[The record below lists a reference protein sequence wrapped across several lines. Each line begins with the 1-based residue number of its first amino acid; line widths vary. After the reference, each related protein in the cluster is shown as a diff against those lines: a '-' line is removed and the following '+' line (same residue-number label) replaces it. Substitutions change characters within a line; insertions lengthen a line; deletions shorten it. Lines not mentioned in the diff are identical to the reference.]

1 MAGTTPGTR
10 FSRPHWGHLTSLPA
24 NSSFSSYDVPHW
36 QVTRTATVASVRECP
51 NLRLDR
57 EAVTRRFASP
67 YKETAMRPR
76 FALFATLAVATTAW
90 AQTPRPDS
98 SAPPVLIKAGR
109 LIDGRSDAPQS
120 GVGILIEGDRIKA
133 VGPLAQV
140 QGQAKGARVIDLS
153 QMTVLPGLI
162 DTHTHLLL
170 QGDPTAGSY
179 NDQLLSQSTPYRAI
193 LAARNARIALEHGF
207 TTIRDLE
214 TEGAMYADVD
224 VKRAVDRGEI
234 PGPRIFASTR
244 AMAPTG
250 MYPIVSDNWE
260 LELPHGVQPV
270 DGVEGARLAVRE
282 QVAHGADWIKFY
294 SDRRYYFGPAP
305 DSVLHSWV
313 NFTDDEA
320 RAIVDEAHRLGRKVA
335 AHAIGSDGI
344 AAALR
349 AGVNTIEHGDGMTDS
364 LLDVLVAKGVYWVP
378 TVTVAYYVAG
388 PRSGVWGPMVEHQRR
403 AFTRALK
410 KGVRIVLGTDVGGFP
425 WTELNQ
431 AKEFEYYVQ
440 YGMTPMQAIKSG
452 TSLAAELLGQRDLGV
467 VAPGASADLV
477 AVAGD
482 PLKDVTELS
491 RVRFV
496 MKGGVTYLLP

>member
-1 MAGTTPGTR
+1 
-10 FSRPHWGHLTSLPA
+10 
-24 NSSFSSYDVPHW
+24 
-36 QVTRTATVASVRECP
+36 
-51 NLRLDR
+51 
-57 EAVTRRFASP
+57 
-67 YKETAMRPR
+67 MRPR
-76 FALFATLAVATTAW
+76 FVLFATLAVATPARV
-90 AQTPRPDS
+90 PRPVQTAS
-98 SAPPVLIKAGR
+98 PVLIKAGR
-109 LIDGRSDAPQS
+109 LIDGRSDGPQS

-140 QGQAKGARVIDLS
+140 QAQARGARVIDLS
-153 QMTVLPGLI
+153 QMTVLPGFI
-162 DTHTHLLL
+162 DAHTHLLL
-170 QGDPTAGSY
+170 QGDSTAQAY
-179 NDQLLSQSTPYRAI
+179 NDQLLYESTSYRAI

-207 TTIRDLE
+207 TAIRDLE

-234 PGPRIFASTR
+234 PGPHIFASTR

-270 DGVEGARLAVRE
+270 DGVEGARLAVRQ
-282 QVAHGADWIKFY
+282 QVAHGADWIKYY
-294 SDRRYYFGPAP
+294 SDRRYYFTP

-320 RAIVDEAHRLGRKVA
+320 RAIVDEAHRLGRRVA

-388 PRSGVWGPMVEHQRR
+388 PRGGVWGPMVEHQRR
-403 AFTRALK
+403 AFTRGIK

-467 VAPGASADLV
+467 VTAGAYADLV

-482 PLKDVTELS
+482 PLKDVAELS

-496 MKGGVTYLLP
+496 MKGGVTYVSP

>member
-1 MAGTTPGTR
+1 
-10 FSRPHWGHLTSLPA
+10 
-24 NSSFSSYDVPHW
+24 
-36 QVTRTATVASVRECP
+36 
-51 NLRLDR
+51 
-57 EAVTRRFASP
+57 
-67 YKETAMRPR
+67 MRPR
-76 FALFATLAVATTAW
+76 FVLFATLAVATPAR
-90 AQTPRPDS
+90 AQAPRPVQTAS
-98 SAPPVLIKAGR
+98 PVLIKAGR
-109 LIDGRSDAPQS
+109 LIDGRSDGPQA

-140 QGQAKGARVIDLS
+140 QAQARGARVIDLS
-153 QMTVLPGLI
+153 QMTVLPGFI
-162 DTHTHLLL
+162 DAHTHLLL
-170 QGDPTAGSY
+170 QGDSTAQAY
-179 NDQLLSQSTPYRAI
+179 NDQLLYESTPYRAI

-207 TTIRDLE
+207 TAIRDLE

-234 PGPRIFASTR
+234 PGPHIFASTR

-282 QVAHGADWIKFY
+282 QVAHGADWIKYY
-294 SDRRYYFGPAP
+294 SDRRYYFTP

-320 RAIVDEAHRLGRKVA
+320 RAIVDEAHRLGRRVA

-388 PRSGVWGPMVEHQRR
+388 PRGGVWGPMVEHQRR
-403 AFTRALK
+403 AFTRGVK

-467 VAPGASADLV
+467 VTAGAYADLV

-482 PLKDVTELS
+482 PLKDVAELS

-496 MKGGVTYLLP
+496 MKGGVTYVSP

>member
-1 MAGTTPGTR
+1 
-10 FSRPHWGHLTSLPA
+10 
-24 NSSFSSYDVPHW
+24 
-36 QVTRTATVASVRECP
+36 
-51 NLRLDR
+51 
-57 EAVTRRFASP
+57 
-67 YKETAMRPR
+67 MRPQSV
-76 FALFATLAVATTAW
+76 LFATLAVATPAW
-90 AQTPRPDS
+90 AQAPQPTQPT
-98 SAPPVLIKAGR
+98 PPVLIKAGR

-120 GVGILIEGDRIKA
+120 GVGILIEGDRIKL
-133 VGPLAQV
+133 VGPVAQV
-140 QGQAKGARVIDLS
+140 QGQARGARVIDLS

-162 DTHTHLLL
+162 DAHTHLLL
-170 QGDPTAGSY
+170 QGDPTAQSY
-179 NDQLLSQSTPYRAI
+179 NEQLLYQSTPYRAI

-207 TTIRDLE
+207 TAIRDLE

-224 VKRAVDRGEI
+224 VKHAVDRGEI

-270 DGVEGARLAVRE
+270 DGVEGARLAVRQ

-294 SDRRYYFGPAP
+294 SDRRYYFTP

-313 NFTDDEA
+313 NFTDEEA
-320 RAIVDEAHRLGRKVA
+320 RAIVEEAHRLGRKVA

-388 PRSGVWGPMVEHQRR
+388 PRGGAWGPMVDHQRR
-403 AFTRALK
+403 AFTRGLK

-467 VAPGASADLV
+467 VAAGAYADLV

-496 MKGGVTYLLP
+496 MKGGVTYLSP

>member
-1 MAGTTPGTR
+1 MHP
-10 FSRPHWGHLTSLPA
+10 
-24 NSSFSSYDVPHW
+24 SFV
-36 QVTRTATVASVRECP
+36 
-51 NLRLDR
+51 
-57 EAVTRRFASP
+57 
-67 YKETAMRPR
+67 
-76 FALFATLAVATTAW
+76 LFATLAVATPAR
-90 AQTPRPDS
+90 AQAPRPVQTAS
-98 SAPPVLIKAGR
+98 PVLIKAGR
-109 LIDGRSDAPQS
+109 LIDGRSDGPQS

-140 QGQAKGARVIDLS
+140 QAQARGARVIDLW
-153 QMTVLPGLI
+153 QMTVLPGFI
-162 DTHTHLLL
+162 DAHTHLLL
-170 QGDPTAGSY
+170 QGDSTAQAY
-179 NDQLLSQSTPYRAI
+179 NDQLLYESTPYRAI

-207 TTIRDLE
+207 TAIRDLE

-234 PGPRIFASTR
+234 PGPHIFASTR

-270 DGVEGARLAVRE
+270 DGVEGARLAVRQ
-282 QVAHGADWIKFY
+282 QVAHGADWIKYY
-294 SDRRYYFGPAP
+294 SDRRYYFTP

-320 RAIVDEAHRLGRKVA
+320 RAIVDEAHRLGRRVA

-388 PRSGVWGPMVEHQRR
+388 PRGGVWGPMVEHQRR
-403 AFTRALK
+403 AFTRGVK

-467 VAPGASADLV
+467 VTAGAYADLV

-482 PLKDVTELS
+482 PLKDVAELS

-496 MKGGVTYLLP
+496 MKGGVTYVSP

>member
-1 MAGTTPGTR
+1 MHRG
-10 FSRPHWGHLTSLPA
+10 F
-24 NSSFSSYDVPHW
+24 V
-36 QVTRTATVASVRECP
+36 
-51 NLRLDR
+51 
-57 EAVTRRFASP
+57 
-67 YKETAMRPR
+67 
-76 FALFATLAVATTAW
+76 LFATLAAATPAW
-90 AQTPRPDS
+90 AQ
-98 SAPPVLIKAGR
+98 APPPAQTAPPLLIKAGR

-133 VGPLAQV
+133 VGPIAQI
-140 QGQAKGARVIDLS
+140 QGQARGARVIDLS

-162 DTHTHLLL
+162 DAHTHLLL
-170 QGDPTAGSY
+170 QGDPTAQSY
-179 NDQLLSQSTPYRAI
+179 NEQLLYQSTPYRAI

-207 TTIRDLE
+207 TAIRDLE

-224 VKRAVDRGEI
+224 VKHAVDRGEI

-250 MYPIVSDNWE
+250 LYPIVSDNWE

-270 DGVEGARLAVRE
+270 DGVEGARLAVRQ

-294 SDRRYYFGPAP
+294 SDRRYYFTP

-320 RAIVDEAHRLGRKVA
+320 RAIVEEAHRLGRKVA

-364 LLDVLVAKGVYWVP
+364 LLDVLLAKGVYWVP

-388 PRSGVWGPMVEHQRR
+388 PRGGVWGPMVEHQRR
-403 AFTRALK
+403 AFARGLK

-467 VAPGASADLV
+467 VAAGAYADLV

-496 MKGGVTYLLP
+496 MKGGVTYLSP

>member
-1 MAGTTPGTR
+1 MHRG
-10 FSRPHWGHLTSLPA
+10 F
-24 NSSFSSYDVPHW
+24 V
-36 QVTRTATVASVRECP
+36 
-51 NLRLDR
+51 
-57 EAVTRRFASP
+57 
-67 YKETAMRPR
+67 
-76 FALFATLAVATTAW
+76 LFATLAAVTPAW
-90 AQTPRPDS
+90 AQ
-98 SAPPVLIKAGR
+98 APPPAQTAPPLLIKAGR

-133 VGPLAQV
+133 VGPIAQV
-140 QGQAKGARVIDLS
+140 QGQARGARVIDLS

-162 DTHTHLLL
+162 DAHTHLLL
-170 QGDPTAGSY
+170 QGDPTAQSY
-179 NDQLLSQSTPYRAI
+179 NEQLLYQSTPYRAI

-207 TTIRDLE
+207 TAIRDLE

-224 VKRAVDRGEI
+224 VKHAVDRAEI
-234 PGPRIFASTR
+234 PGPRIFAATR

-250 MYPIVSDNWE
+250 LYPIVSDNWE

-270 DGVEGARLAVRE
+270 DGVEGARLAVRQ

-294 SDRRYYFGPAP
+294 SDRRYYFTP

-320 RAIVDEAHRLGRKVA
+320 RAIVEEAHRLGRKVA

-388 PRSGVWGPMVEHQRR
+388 PRGGVWGPMVEHQRR
-403 AFTRALK
+403 AFARGLK

-467 VAPGASADLV
+467 VAAGAYADLV

-496 MKGGVTYLLP
+496 MKGGVTY